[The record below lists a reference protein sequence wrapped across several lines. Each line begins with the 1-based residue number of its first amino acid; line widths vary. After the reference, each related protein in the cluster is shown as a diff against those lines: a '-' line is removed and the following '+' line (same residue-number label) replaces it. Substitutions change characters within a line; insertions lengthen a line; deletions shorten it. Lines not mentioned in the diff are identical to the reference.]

1 MKKFTKITLIIAAVF
16 AAAGITLCTVAATV
30 AGGLGQIRTMAR
42 NGELNF
48 GNWHFEDGVYYKGED
63 MLESIGGLELGV
75 DLLAGGDEWAE
86 NTYTQEIRNIEM
98 DLDLANVVI
107 KAVEQSGLTIEMKK
121 GFIKHYTEKVEG
133 DTLIVTYD
141 VGVNNYKDAPDITIC
156 IPKNCVLETINVET
170 SLGNVEIRD
179 LVEGCEEITLSADM
193 GNVAVHNSNISRYC
207 NIQADMGDA
216 QMTDVICK
224 TAELHS
230 DMGTVKFDGVIKED
244 LRLTTDMGS
253 AEADIAGKETDYNIY
268 LTADL
273 GQVKCDSSHHSGH
286 HGNKYE
292 CENAGAKGDIY
303 MESSMGEV
311 SLSFE

>member
-16 AAAGITLCTVAATV
+16 AAVGIALCTVAATV

-63 MLESIGGLELGV
+63 MLENIGGFELGV
-75 DLLAGGDEWAE
+75 DLLAGGDEQEKNA
-86 NTYTQEIRNIEM
+86 YTQEIRNIEM

-107 KAVEQSGLTIEMKK
+107 KAIEQDNFTIEMKN
-121 GFIKHYTEKVEG
+121 GFTKHYTERVEG
-133 DTLIVTYD
+133 DTLVVTYD

-156 IPKNCVLETINVET
+156 IPKNCELETINVET
-170 SLGNVEIRD
+170 DLGNVEIWD
-179 LVEGCEEITLSADM
+179 LVQGCEEIILSADM
-193 GNVAVHNSNISRYC
+193 GNVAVYNSNISRYC
-207 NIQADMGDA
+207 NIQADMGNA

-230 DMGTVKFDGVIKED
+230 DMGTVKFAGVIKED

-273 GQVKCDSSHHSGH
+273 GQVKCDGGHHSSH

-292 CENAGAKGDIY
+292 CENVGAKGDIY